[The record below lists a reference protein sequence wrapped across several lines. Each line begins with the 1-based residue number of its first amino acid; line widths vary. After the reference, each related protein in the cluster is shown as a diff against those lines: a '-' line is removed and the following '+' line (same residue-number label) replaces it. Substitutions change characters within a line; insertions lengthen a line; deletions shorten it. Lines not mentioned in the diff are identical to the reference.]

1 MKRKQYY
8 RALKSVDVSADDKK
22 IQNILKEVF
31 QNLAMKVVV
40 APEPIED
47 SDVADFI
54 EELRKIPNLH
64 FEKWESEIK
73 GACCSRTDVDTKPS

>member
-47 SDVADFI
+47 SDVAEFI
-54 EELRKIPNLH
+54 AELRKIPNLH
-64 FEKWESEIK
+64 FEK
-73 GACCSRTDVDTKPS
+73 

>member
-8 RALKSVDVSADDKK
+8 RALKSVDVSADDQK

-47 SDVADFI
+47 SDVAVFI

-64 FEKWESEIK
+64 FEK
-73 GACCSRTDVDTKPS
+73 